1 MIMKVFVRR
10 FEEIIRRGTDG
21 VPLAH
26 QPPQWLARVG
36 HVLRAMRSPRWEDFE
51 LVVLTHSDFEPMQPY
66 GAALTE
72 VRQNPSVLFVL
83 GEGFVYS
90 GGAAFHRAF
99 QHAGTWDDVP
109 FQKSPLLFPTPNEIR
124 AMARKRAREEIS
136 GFDAGIDIRGG
147 GGSSSSTWWHQG
159 MEASGSAVWSP
170 AALCGDFVRSSQL
183 LRHICDPD
191 VGGVEGGGAADEGAA
206 TGNCA
211 CQGALGPVTR
221 NTEVQDL
228 WWQEIHW
235 VFAFSPSASGGE
247 LYFVLLFND
256 NIIL

>member
-1 MIMKVFVRR
+1 MRR

-51 LVVLTHSDFEPMQPY
+51 LVVLTHSDFEPIQPY

-72 VRQNPSVLFVL
+72 VRQNPSVLFAL
-83 GEGFVYS
+83 GEGLVYS

-109 FQKSPLLFPTPNEIR
+109 FQKSPLLFPSPSEMR
-124 AMARKRAREEIS
+124 VMARQRAREEI
-136 GFDAGIDIRGG
+136 AGGEGEGTWWNNNNGG
-147 GGSSSSTWWHQG
+147 GGG
-159 MEASGSAVWSP
+159 GGEAISP
-170 AALCGDFVRSSQL
+170 GALCGDFVQSSQL
-183 LRHICDPD
+183 LRHICEPD
-191 VGGVEGGGAADEGAA
+191 VGGVEGGGGGGGGISDEGV

-211 CQGALGPVTR
+211 CQGALGPARR
-221 NTEVQDL
+221 NTDVQDL
-228 WWQEIHW
+228 WWHEIHW
-235 VFAFSPSASGGE
+235 VFAFSPSAAGGR
-247 LYFVLLFND
+247 
-256 NIIL
+256 